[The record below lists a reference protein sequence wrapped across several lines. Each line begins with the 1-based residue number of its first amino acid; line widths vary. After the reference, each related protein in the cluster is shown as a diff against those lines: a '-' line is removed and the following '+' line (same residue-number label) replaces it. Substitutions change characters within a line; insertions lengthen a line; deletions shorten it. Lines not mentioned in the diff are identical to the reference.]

1 MSLKCTQAKT
11 FAPKAERHADEER
24 EKKKQT
30 AARAF
35 GNEEKIEFQDLP
47 FICCVDWLLSAN
59 IYQRRTQVNLVRP
72 QSAFVQWSLKR
83 EEEERRSR
91 PQQESAEYSPSSC
104 VLIDWLICRL
114 TFCANGEMEARRR
127 AASLPPSIQP
137 FSNCTYKTI
146 FWFPPPKV
154 HSHPSARFSDCV
166 RSSRYRI
173 N

>member
-1 MSLKCTQAKT
+1 MHTGKNVCPWGCA
-11 FAPKAERHADEER
+11 AHRRRR
-24 EKKKQT
+24 EGGKKQP
-30 AARAF
+30 RAF

-47 FICCVDWLLSAN
+47 FICCAAWLLSAN
-59 IYQRRTQVNLVRP
+59 IYQSRTQVNLVRP

-83 EEEERRSR
+83 EEEEEERRSR

-146 FWFPPPKV
+146 FWFPALRSTAIHLLPG
-154 HSHPSARFSDCV
+154 RFSDCV